1 MREQADEALE
11 RLGLADVADRP
22 AGGLPYGTLKRVEI
36 ARALCQQPRLLML
49 DEPASGLSHEEVDE
63 LGGLIVSLR
72 DDLDLTVLLVEHHM
86 GMVMRISDTVVVLE
100 FGRKIADGPPA
111 RGPGGRARH
120 RGLPGGE
127 RVSLLEVS
135 DLEAGYG
142 PVTVLRGISF
152 SVDEGRI
159 VTVLG
164 PNGAGKTTTLRALSG
179 MVRRAGEIRFDGKD
193 VSGYSPEKMARQ
205 SVAHVP
211 EGRGTFTGLT
221 VEENLRVGA
230 YPRRDKRRRSRRTC
244 KRCFG
249 YFPRLEERR
258 AQHAGSL
265 SGGEQQMLAIARA
278 LMLRPRLM
286 LLDEPSL
293 GLAPKLTRE
302 LFEILE
308 KIAREEGVT
317 LLLVE
322 QNANLVL
329 KFADDA
335 YVLEAGRIV
344 LSGTAKEIEAD
355 EGIRRSYLGF

>member
-1 MREQADEALE
+1 M
-11 RLGLADVADRP
+11 
-22 AGGLPYGTLKRVEI
+22 
-36 ARALCQQPRLLML
+36 
-49 DEPASGLSHEEVDE
+49 
-63 LGGLIVSLR
+63 
-72 DDLDLTVLLVEHHM
+72 
-86 GMVMRISDTVVVLE
+86 
-100 FGRKIADGPPA
+100 
-111 RGPGGRARH
+111 
-120 RGLPGGE
+120 
-127 RVSLLEVS
+127 SLLEVS

-152 SVDEGRI
+152 EVGEGRI

-179 MVRRAGEIRFDGKD
+179 TVRRSGKIRFDGKD
-193 VSGYSPEKMARQ
+193 VSGHSPEKLARQ

-230 YPRRDKRRRSRRTC
+230 FPRRDRAGIADDV

-258 AQHAGSL
+258 GQHAGAM

-293 GLAPKLTRE
+293 GLAPKLTAE
-302 LFEILE
+302 LFKILE
-308 KIAREEGVT
+308 RIAREEGVT
-317 LLLVE
+317 MLLVE

-335 YVLEAGRIV
+335 HVLESGRIV

-355 EGIRRSYLGF
+355 EGIRRSYLGL

>member
-1 MREQADEALE
+1 
-11 RLGLADVADRP
+11 
-22 AGGLPYGTLKRVEI
+22 
-36 ARALCQQPRLLML
+36 
-49 DEPASGLSHEEVDE
+49 
-63 LGGLIVSLR
+63 
-72 DDLDLTVLLVEHHM
+72 
-86 GMVMRISDTVVVLE
+86 
-100 FGRKIADGPPA
+100 
-111 RGPGGRARH
+111 
-120 RGLPGGE
+120 
-127 RVSLLEVS
+127 VSLLEVS

-142 PVTVLRGISF
+142 PVTILRGISF

-179 MVRRAGEIRFDGKD
+179 TIRRSGTIRLDGKD
-193 VSGYSPEKMARQ
+193 VSRYTPEKLARRA
-205 SVAHVP
+205 VAHVP

-230 YPRRDKRRRSRRTC
+230 FPRRDKAGIAGDM

-258 AQHAGSL
+258 SQHAGAM

-278 LMLRPRLM
+278 LMLHPRLM

-302 LFEILE
+302 LFKILE
-308 KIAREEGVT
+308 RIAREDGVT
-317 LLLVE
+317 MLLVE

-329 KFADDA
+329 QFADDA
-335 YVLEAGRIV
+335 HVLEAGRIV
-344 LSGTAKEIEAD
+344 LSGTAQEIQAD
-355 EGIRRSYLGF
+355 EGIRRSYLGV

>member
-1 MREQADEALE
+1 M
-11 RLGLADVADRP
+11 
-22 AGGLPYGTLKRVEI
+22 
-36 ARALCQQPRLLML
+36 
-49 DEPASGLSHEEVDE
+49 
-63 LGGLIVSLR
+63 
-72 DDLDLTVLLVEHHM
+72 
-86 GMVMRISDTVVVLE
+86 
-100 FGRKIADGPPA
+100 
-111 RGPGGRARH
+111 
-120 RGLPGGE
+120 
-127 RVSLLEVS
+127 SLLEVS

-179 MVRRAGEIRFDGKD
+179 TIRRSGKIHFDGKD
-193 VSGYSPEKMARQ
+193 VSRAKPETLARR

-230 YPRRDKRRRSRRTC
+230 FPRREKAGVAEDM

-249 YFPRLEERR
+249 YFPRLEER
-258 AQHAGSL
+258 QTQLAGAM

-278 LMLRPRLM
+278 MMLRPRLM

-293 GLAPKLTRE
+293 GLAPKLTAE
-302 LFEILE
+302 LFKILE
-308 KIAREEGVT
+308 RIARDEGVT
-317 LLLVE
+317 MLLVE

-335 YVLEAGRIV
+335 HVLEAGRIV
-344 LSGTAKEIEAD
+344 LSGTAKEIQAD
-355 EGIRRSYLGF
+355 EGIRRAYLGV

>member
-1 MREQADEALE
+1 M
-11 RLGLADVADRP
+11 
-22 AGGLPYGTLKRVEI
+22 
-36 ARALCQQPRLLML
+36 
-49 DEPASGLSHEEVDE
+49 
-63 LGGLIVSLR
+63 
-72 DDLDLTVLLVEHHM
+72 
-86 GMVMRISDTVVVLE
+86 
-100 FGRKIADGPPA
+100 
-111 RGPGGRARH
+111 
-120 RGLPGGE
+120 
-127 RVSLLEVS
+127 SLLEV
-135 DLEAGYG
+135 DELEAGYG

-152 SVDEGRI
+152 NVEEGRI

-164 PNGAGKTTTLRALSG
+164 PNGAGKTTTLRAISG
-179 MVRRAGEIRFDGKD
+179 TIRRSGSIRFDGVD
-193 VSGYSPEKMARQ
+193 VSGSSPEKMARR

-230 YPRRDKRRRSRRTC
+230 FPRRDRAGIAEDV
-244 KRCFG
+244 KRCYG

-258 AQHAGSL
+258 GQHAGAM

-302 LFEILE
+302 LFSILE

-335 YVLEAGRIV
+335 HVLEAGRIV
-344 LSGTAKEIEAD
+344 MSGTAGEIEAD
-355 EGIRRSYLGF
+355 EGIRRSYLGL

>member
-1 MREQADEALE
+1 M
-11 RLGLADVADRP
+11 
-22 AGGLPYGTLKRVEI
+22 
-36 ARALCQQPRLLML
+36 
-49 DEPASGLSHEEVDE
+49 
-63 LGGLIVSLR
+63 
-72 DDLDLTVLLVEHHM
+72 
-86 GMVMRISDTVVVLE
+86 
-100 FGRKIADGPPA
+100 
-111 RGPGGRARH
+111 
-120 RGLPGGE
+120 
-127 RVSLLEVS
+127 SLLEVS

-142 PVTVLRGISF
+142 QVTVLRGISLN
-152 SVDEGRI
+152 VDEGRI

-179 MVRRAGEIRFDGKD
+179 TIRRSGTVRFDGED
-193 VSGYSPEKMARQ
+193 VSRHAPEKLARR

-230 YPRRDKRRRSRRTC
+230 FPRRDKGGVAEDMR
-244 KRCFG
+244 RCFG

-258 AQHAGSL
+258 DQHAGAM

-293 GLAPKLTRE
+293 GLAPKLTAE
-302 LFEILE
+302 LFKILE
-308 KIAREEGVT
+308 RIAREEGVT
-317 LLLVE
+317 MLLVE

-344 LSGTAKEIEAD
+344 MSGTAKEIEAD
-355 EGIRRSYLGF
+355 EGIRRSYLGV

>member
-1 MREQADEALE
+1 M
-11 RLGLADVADRP
+11 
-22 AGGLPYGTLKRVEI
+22 
-36 ARALCQQPRLLML
+36 
-49 DEPASGLSHEEVDE
+49 
-63 LGGLIVSLR
+63 
-72 DDLDLTVLLVEHHM
+72 
-86 GMVMRISDTVVVLE
+86 
-100 FGRKIADGPPA
+100 
-111 RGPGGRARH
+111 
-120 RGLPGGE
+120 
-127 RVSLLEVS
+127 SLLEVS

-152 SVDEGRI
+152 EVGEGRI

-179 MVRRAGEIRFDGKD
+179 TVRRTGTIRFDGKD
-193 VSGYSPEKMARQ
+193 VSGHSPEKLARQ

-230 YPRRDKRRRSRRTC
+230 FTRRDKAGVAEDM
-244 KRCFG
+244 KRCCE

-258 AQHAGSL
+258 TQLAGAM

-278 LMLRPRLM
+278 MMLRPRLM

-293 GLAPKLTRE
+293 GLAPKLTAE
-302 LFEILE
+302 LFKILE
-308 KIAREEGVT
+308 RIAREEGVT
-317 LLLVE
+317 MLLVE

-335 YVLEAGRIV
+335 HVLEAGRIV
-344 LSGTAKEIEAD
+344 MSGSAKEIEAD
-355 EGIRRSYLGF
+355 EGIRRSYLGL

>member
-1 MREQADEALE
+1 
-11 RLGLADVADRP
+11 
-22 AGGLPYGTLKRVEI
+22 
-36 ARALCQQPRLLML
+36 
-49 DEPASGLSHEEVDE
+49 
-63 LGGLIVSLR
+63 
-72 DDLDLTVLLVEHHM
+72 
-86 GMVMRISDTVVVLE
+86 
-100 FGRKIADGPPA
+100 
-111 RGPGGRARH
+111 
-120 RGLPGGE
+120 
-127 RVSLLEVS
+127 VSLLEVS

-179 MVRRAGEIRFDGKD
+179 TIRRSGRIHFDGED
-193 VSGYSPEKMARQ
+193 VSRSKPEALARR

-230 YPRRDKRRRSRRTC
+230 FPRREKAGVAEDM

-258 AQHAGSL
+258 TQLAGAM

-278 LMLRPRLM
+278 MMLRPRLM

-293 GLAPKLTRE
+293 GLAPKLTAE
-302 LFEILE
+302 LFKILE
-308 KIAREEGVT
+308 RIARDEGVT
-317 LLLVE
+317 MLLVE

-335 YVLEAGRIV
+335 YVLESGRIV
-344 LSGTAKEIEAD
+344 MSGTAKEIQAD
-355 EGIRRSYLGF
+355 EGIRRSYLGV

>member
-1 MREQADEALE
+1 M
-11 RLGLADVADRP
+11 
-22 AGGLPYGTLKRVEI
+22 
-36 ARALCQQPRLLML
+36 
-49 DEPASGLSHEEVDE
+49 
-63 LGGLIVSLR
+63 
-72 DDLDLTVLLVEHHM
+72 
-86 GMVMRISDTVVVLE
+86 
-100 FGRKIADGPPA
+100 
-111 RGPGGRARH
+111 
-120 RGLPGGE
+120 
-127 RVSLLEVS
+127 SLLEVS

-164 PNGAGKTTTLRALSG
+164 PNGAGKTTTLRAISG
-179 MVRRAGEIRFDGKD
+179 MIRRSGSVRFDGKD
-193 VSGYSPEKMARQ
+193 VSRHTPEKMARQ

-230 YPRRDKRRRSRRTC
+230 YPRRDKDVAADVRRC
-244 KRCFG
+244 YG
-249 YFPRLEERR
+249 HFPRLEERR

-302 LFEILE
+302 LFSILE

-335 YVLEAGRIV
+335 HVLEAGRIV
-344 LSGTAKEIEAD
+344 LSGTAEEIQAD
-355 EGIRRSYLGF
+355 EGIRRSYLGV